1 MARIY
6 GRRRSGNAL
15 TEFGPALWFFL
26 ILILLPLLDLFSFAV
41 GVGVTMMLSTWGAR
55 NAAPCATFTE
65 AINSISNTENQLVV
79 FRGFAKMTP
88 NAGGGKGYS
97 LKVIVTP
104 ISGGAATTYTTPGAI
119 PNKPPTDPTV
129 PTVPA
134 VNTVNSVYQYVVT
147 ANYSVS
153 PLFNFQAVP
162 LLNNVPAIGQ
172 PVPVQFVTTANVE
185 HPEGL
190 NQ

>member
-1 MARIY
+1 M
-6 GRRRSGNAL
+6 

-26 ILILLPLLDLFSFAV
+26 VLILLPLLDMFSFAI

-55 NAAPCATFTE
+55 NAAPCATYTE
-65 AINSISNTENQLVV
+65 AITSLNNTENQLAV
-79 FRGFAKMTP
+79 FRGFARMTP
-88 NAGGGKGYS
+88 NAPGGKGYTM
-97 LKVIVTP
+97 KVVVTP
-104 ISGGAATTYTTPGAI
+104 LNGGGATTYTAPGAI
-119 PNKPPTDPTV
+119 PNKPPTNPSNPDV
-129 PTVPA
+129 PPI
-134 VNTVNSVYQYVVT
+134 NTVNSVYQYVVT

-162 LLNNVPAIGQ
+162 FLNNVPAIGQ
-172 PVPVQFVTTANVE
+172 PVPVQFITSANVE

>member
-6 GRRRSGNAL
+6 RRRRSGNAL
-15 TEFGPALWFFL
+15 AEFGPALWFFL
-26 ILILLPLLDLFSFAV
+26 ILILLPLLDMFSFAV

-55 NAAPCATFTE
+55 NAAPCATYTE
-65 AINSISNTENQLVV
+65 AINSLATTETQLAI

-104 ISGGAATTYTTPGAI
+104 ITGGAATTYTTPGGI
-119 PNKPPTDPTV
+119 PNQPPPDPTN
-129 PTVPA
+129 PALPA

-147 ANYSVS
+147 ANYLVS

-162 LLNNVPAIGQ
+162 FLKNVPAIGQ
-172 PVPVQFVTTANVE
+172 PVPVQFLTSANVE